1 MIKMDVQ
8 EYRELTQQVLSA
20 LRNFNTCVSQ
30 RERNYALSVISQVS
44 YEASLAQ
51 CHDANEADLEKMDFA
66 LKLVLEV
73 IKDHPVPEV
82 PMRELR
88 VALH

>member
-1 MIKMDVQ
+1 MNVQ

-30 RERNYALSVISQVS
+30 RERNYTLSIISQLS
-44 YEASLAQ
+44 YEASLAR
-51 CHDANEADLEKMDFA
+51 CHDANETDLEKMDFA

-73 IKDHPVPEV
+73 IKDHPIPEV
-82 PMRELR
+82 PMRDLR

>member
-1 MIKMDVQ
+1 MNVQ

-30 RERNYALSVISQVS
+30 RERNYTLSIISQLS

-51 CHDANEADLEKMDFA
+51 CHDANQTDLEKMDFA

-73 IKDHPVPEV
+73 IKDHPIPEV
-82 PMRELR
+82 PMRDLR

>member
-1 MIKMDVQ
+1 MNVQ

-30 RERNYALSVISQVS
+30 RERDYALSVISQVS

-51 CHDANEADLEKMDFA
+51 CNDANQTDLEKMDFA
-66 LKLVLEV
+66 LKLVLDV
-73 IKDHPVPEV
+73 IKDHPIPEV
-82 PMRELR
+82 PMCELR